1 MKSTR
6 RSFLKGVGAGVLFLS
21 LGHMGFN
28 MKEAHAYARSLK
40 IEGCKE
46 YISVCPF
53 CAVCCQIVAYVKNGK
68 LISTEGDPDFPI
80 NEGSLCA
87 KGASLFS
94 MYTHTDGRVMKPLY
108 RAPYSDK
115 WEEKDWDWTLD
126 QIARRV
132 KAERDKSFIQKNDK
146 GQTVNRLETICWM
159 GTSHASNEECAVIQE
174 ALKSLGIVSMDHQAR
189 V

>member
-53 CAVCCQIVAYVKNGK
+53 CAVCCQIVA
-68 LISTEGDPDFPI
+68 
-80 NEGSLCA
+80 A

-94 MYTHTDGRVMKPLY
+94 MYTHTEGRVMKPLY